1 MALDP
6 TLLEGKSFKVDPK
19 SGRFRLSLDGENLSE
34 RDLGRLAQIF
44 EALTAITRRAK
55 DVPEDKIVDV
65 TIHDIV
71 NEIRNP
77 SRHGLPFKAISQN
90 GTQSLELQ
98 VGLPSDF
105 TQRETLQKALG
116 KTLYD
121 ADVTLRHLAVL
132 EGRLVHENKE
142 NGTMTF
148 QEKWY
153 VGVDHTGENLT
164 ISLPQ
169 EGFIMSPE
177 RAQALID
184 VISTVNSDPAARI
197 DHAKSMS
204 KKQSELYAGEILVI
218 NGKAKIDA
226 LIEAGLV
233 PSSVYETVF
242 TEKDREPVRALLAQ
256 AAERVRPGEGVTVN
270 ATSFKTL
277 RTVRD
282 VSSPVSSLA
291 T

>member
-98 VGLPSDF
+98 VRLPSDF

-177 RAQALID
+177 RALALSD
-184 VISTVNSDPAARI
+184 VISTVNSDPLARI

-226 LIEAGLV
+226 LIKAGLV
-233 PSSVYETVF
+233 PSNVYEAVF
-242 TEKDREPVRALLAQ
+242 TEKDRGPVNALLGK
-256 AAERVRPGEGVTVN
+256 AAAREAIASNRESLISVRQEASARG
-270 ATSFKTL
+270 
-277 RTVRD
+277 
-282 VSSPVSSLA
+282 LA
-291 T
+291 